1 MVFVAKSVRIVIQT
15 LFLRFTTN
23 EIHFSTT
30 AMEIFLLIE
39 GKEYDRWLL
48 FVQHIFLL
56 TIKNF

>member
-30 AMEIFLLIE
+30 AMEIFLLIG
-39 GKEYDRWLL
+39 GKRNMTDGSYLYN
-48 FVQHIFLL
+48 IFFYLQ
-56 TIKNF
+56 